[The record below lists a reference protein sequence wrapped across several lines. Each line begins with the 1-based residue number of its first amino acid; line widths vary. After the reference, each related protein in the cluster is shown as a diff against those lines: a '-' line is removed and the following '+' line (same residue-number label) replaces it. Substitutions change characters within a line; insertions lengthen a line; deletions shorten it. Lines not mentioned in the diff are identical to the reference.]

1 MKQLHIIVGRSGS
14 GKTTRLYQELFSV
27 AEADSNK
34 RCFLLVPEQ
43 YTLQA
48 QRDVVQ
54 YSKHHGTLNI
64 DVLSFIR
71 LCHRIF
77 EEIGTQVSAV
87 LEDYGKSMLLRRVLG
102 EVEQELLLYR
112 NMKDKTGFLD
122 QLKSV
127 LSEFYQYDMTQER
140 LREVLASM
148 EENSLLAYKLHDLLL
163 IYAGFAGALGEQ
175 YVVAEQLPELFC
187 QVAGDSE
194 LLRAANF
201 YFDGFTGFTPIQ
213 YKVIVKLMELGAECF
228 FTITMDESVLLRKRS
243 GSKYMFALSRETYD
257 SLLMCY
263 ASLQEGKEYEDVDII
278 SLFDTPY
285 SRFASAPDLALLEQ
299 CLFRGRALP
308 DNTVEPTHV
317 EVWEAANMK
326 AELAAVARRI
336 DTLVLEEG
344 FRYRDIAVVSGDEE
358 GYGKLIERIFP
369 QYHIPYFLDH
379 NYAIM
384 NHPAVE
390 ALRAALAIVCMEGQ
404 GYTYDRMMRYV
415 NTGLAGIDKRQSQKL
430 NEYLVATGVIGFYPW
445 RDGFL
450 RVPRSYYVRAKEQE
464 ARQRQQHKKDK
475 YLVQMNRIRE
485 RVMSKLLPLQEVIS
499 SGTTVRDKATAIYRY
514 MVDMRY
520 EAYLNQRASELYEE
534 GDYVNAKVWQNIY
547 GAMLGLLDKLV
558 SLLGEVCLP
567 NNELCAILDA
577 GLSELALGSIPPAM
591 DEVLVG
597 DLTRT
602 RLGKVKA
609 LFVLGI
615 SDTNLPVNQG
625 SPNLISDRDRLTLDK
640 SRLHLAPNRSVL
652 AYQEQFYLY
661 QMLTKPSSCL
671 IVSYARMNVSGGA
684 MRPAYLIERLRAVFP
699 KLSVRSV
706 TKECYLCSESS
717 IHYILAR
724 GLQQYEELS
733 EEEQYEFLTLYRL
746 VSLKEEYQPIL
757 KECLKALSLDGQ
769 QEQLGQELA
778 LRLFGKRLMLSVTR
792 LENYSSCA
800 YAHFLSY
807 GLRLKEQETADIVS
821 TDFGTIMHK
830 VIELFTRRMKEEG
843 ISYAALTQED
853 FVSRAADCVKEAML
867 SEGYDFTEETA
878 RNRYVE
884 QTVLRMAKRNLLML
898 CRHINLG
905 NFVPQDF
912 ELTFGED
919 GELDAPVY
927 ELDNGG
933 QISLKGTIDRVDTYE
948 PSDGFVYLKI
958 IDYKTGSTKLD
969 LTKVY
974 YGLQLQLL
982 TYLLVA
988 KQSYPA
994 GGEKV
999 AAAALYY
1006 HIKDPVMDYENVG
1019 TESMED
1025 ADAYQKVVNDTFKQN
1040 GVVLADD
1047 IVVGNMERTAL
1058 ESKERYQCESIPV
1071 AYTKDGEFT
1080 KASRV
1085 YDREQMRGLLSH
1097 TEQQIESLG
1106 QRMLLGEIA
1115 PEPYLYQKMGSCTY
1129 CPYSGICQITENEAC
1144 VRRLETKTMED
1155 FQIDAGEE

>member
-1 MKQLHIIVGRSGS
+1 MKQLHIIVGGSGS

-27 AEADSNK
+27 AEADSK
-34 RCFLLVPEQ
+34 KQCFLLVPEQ

-48 QRDVVQ
+48 QRDVVH

-77 EEIGTQVSAV
+77 EELGTHVSAV

-112 NMKDKTGFLD
+112 NMKDKAGFLD

-127 LSEFYQYDMTQER
+127 LSEFYQYDMSEEK
-140 LREVLASM
+140 LKEVLASM

-175 YVVAEQLPELFC
+175 YLVAEQLPELFC
-187 QVAGDSE
+187 QVAGESK
-194 LLRAANF
+194 LLRDANF

-228 FTITMDESVLLRKRS
+228 FTITMDENVLLRKRS

-257 SLLMCY
+257 SLLTCY
-263 ASLQEGKEYEDVDII
+263 ASLQEKEGCEDVDII
-278 SLFDTPY
+278 SLFDVSN
-285 SRFASAPDLALLEQ
+285 SRFGSAPDLALLER
-299 CLFRGRALP
+299 CLFRERSLP
-308 DNTVEPTHV
+308 DITVEASHV
-317 EVWEAANMK
+317 EVFEAANMK
-326 AELAAVARRI
+326 AELAAVAQRI

-358 GYGKLIERIFP
+358 AYGKLIERIFP

-379 NYAIM
+379 NHAIM
-384 NHPAVE
+384 NHPVVE
-390 ALRAALAIVCMEGQ
+390 ALRAVLAIVCMEGQ

-415 NTGLAGIDKRQSQKL
+415 NTGLAGIDKRRSQKL
-430 NEYLVATGVIGFYPW
+430 NDYLVATGVIGFYPW

-450 RVPRSYYVRAKEQE
+450 KVPRSYYVRAKEQE
-464 ARQRQQHKKDK
+464 ARQRQLQRKDN
-475 YLVQMNRIRE
+475 YLAQMNRIRG

-499 SGTTVRDKATAIYRY
+499 SGATVRDKAAAIYQY

-520 EAYLNQRASELYEE
+520 ETYLKQRAKELNEE

-547 GAMLGLLDKLV
+547 GAMIGLLDKLV

-567 NNELCAILDA
+567 NSELCAILDA

-602 RLGKVKA
+602 RLGKIKA
-609 LFVLGI
+609 LFVLGVN
-615 SDTNLPVNQG
+615 DTNLPVNQG
-625 SPNLISDRDRLTLDK
+625 SPNLISDRDRITLDK
-640 SRLHLAPNRSVL
+640 GRLHLAPNRSVL

-661 QMLTKPSSCL
+661 QMLTKPSARL
-671 IVSYARMNVSGGA
+671 IVSYARMNLSGGA
-684 MRPAYLIERLRAVFP
+684 MRPAYLIERLRTVFP

-706 TKECYLCSESS
+706 TRECYLCSEES
-717 IHYILAR
+717 IHNILAR
-724 GLQQYEELS
+724 GLRQYEELS
-733 EEEQYEFLTLYRL
+733 EEEQYEFLTLYQL
-746 VSLKEEYQPIL
+746 VSQKEEYQPIL
-757 KECLKALSLDGQ
+757 KECLKALSLGGEM
-769 QEQLGQELA
+769 EQLGQELA
-778 LRLFGKRLMLSVTR
+778 LRLFGKRLVLSVTR
-792 LENYSSCA
+792 LENYSGCA
-800 YAHFLSY
+800 YAHFLNY
-807 GLRLKEQETADIVS
+807 GLKLKEQETADIVS
-821 TDFGTIMHK
+821 ADFGTIMHK
-830 VIELFTRRMKEEG
+830 VVELFTRRMKEEEV
-843 ISYAALTQED
+843 SYAALTQAD
-853 FVSRAADCVKEAML
+853 FVSRASDCVKEAML

-884 QTVLRMAKRNLLML
+884 QTVMRMAKRNLLML

-912 ELTFGED
+912 EITFGDD

-948 PSDGFVYLKI
+948 ASDGLVYLKI

-994 GGEKV
+994 GAEKV

-1006 HIKDPVMDYENVG
+1006 HIKDPVMDYENAG

-1025 ADAYQKVVNDTFKQN
+1025 DAAYRKMVNDTFKQN

-1047 IVVGNMERTAL
+1047 IVVGNMEKAVL
-1058 ESKERYQCESIPV
+1058 ENKERYQCESIPV

-1080 KASRV
+1080 KTSRV
-1085 YDREQMRGLLSH
+1085 YDREQMRELLFH

-1115 PEPYLYQKMGSCTY
+1115 PEPYRYQKTGSCTY
-1129 CPYSGICQITENEAC
+1129 CPYSGICQITENESC

-1155 FQIDAGEE
+1155 FQIEA